1 VAKREQASAFFAN
14 ADDDEDSFVSQEE
27 RSLQEEQEKWTKM
40 EEMNEHKKLE
50 EELDAIKKQQEELMQ
65 KNE

>member
-1 VAKREQASAFFAN
+1 V
-14 ADDDEDSFVSQEE
+14 
-27 RSLQEEQEKWTKM
+27 